1 MSGINLMNIAKG
13 GLLSHQTAINLTGTN
28 ISNINTPGYTRQRAV
43 FDSVANMTM
52 GANEAQTGVIIK
64 DIERIYD
71 RFLAAQTARQTQDY
85 SYNNAR
91 REELDRVEVI
101 FNNYNEGVGHL
112 LNQFWGSLG
121 ELSMNPSSQIER
133 VAVLSSAQSLTENI
147 RSVGEQLLSQQDAVN
162 AQVVDLV
169 REANDHINAIVDLN
183 EKVMQI
189 RAGQGSVNDLLD
201 KRTTEINKLAELID
215 FNYMENADGATNIFL
230 SDGTSLVLGLDT
242 WNLQLEVNQENT
254 SFYNVSVEGA
264 TAETAP
270 LAGGKIAAM
279 LDIRDS
285 VIGGS
290 EGYLQEL
297 EDFVAVLATEFN
309 AIHGA
314 GYDLYQNGGRDFFV
328 RDETLDYS
336 WLRSIT
342 VNDDI
347 IADVNRIAAS
357 ATVNGDGMN
366 ALAMGAL
373 KDATVALGD
382 RQTTLNNHYATLVA
396 GIAQDVGD
404 SKRLAEHHLSLSNQ
418 LVNQREE
425 VSGVSIDE
433 EMLNLVKFQMGYQ
446 SSARLCNVADE
457 MMQELLDITR

>member
-28 ISNINTPGYTRQRAV
+28 ISNINTPGYTRQRAI

-64 DIERIYD
+64 DIERIFD
-71 RFLAAQTARQTQDY
+71 RFLSAQIARQTQDY
-85 SYNNAR
+85 SYSNAR
-91 REELDRVEVI
+91 REELSRVEVI

-112 LNQFWGSLG
+112 MNQFWGSLG

-133 VAVLSSAQSLTENI
+133 VALLSSAQSLTENI
-147 RSVGEQLLSQQDAVN
+147 RSIGEQLLGQQDAVN

-169 REANDHINAIVDLN
+169 REANDHINAIADLN
-183 EKVMQI
+183 EKVMQT

-201 KRTTEINKLAELID
+201 KRVTEINKLSELID
-215 FNYMENADGATNIFL
+215 FHHMEDIDGAINIFL

-242 WNLQLEVNQENT
+242 WNLQLDVDEQNA

-264 TAETAP
+264 RAETAP
-270 LAGGKIAAM
+270 LAAGKIAAM

-290 EGYLQEL
+290 EGYLQKL
-297 EDFVAVLATEFN
+297 DDFVAVFATEFN
-309 AIHGA
+309 AIHGV
-314 GYDLYQNGGRDFFV
+314 GFDLYQNLGGDFFV
-328 RDETLDYS
+328 HDETLDYS
-336 WLRSIT
+336 WLRTIA
-342 VNDDI
+342 VNDHI

-366 ALAMGAL
+366 ALAMDAL
-373 KDATVALGD
+373 KDKTVALGD
-382 RQTTLNNHYATLVA
+382 RQTTLNSHYATLVA

-418 LVNQREE
+418 LINQREE

-446 SSARLCNVADE
+446 ASARLCSLADE
-457 MMQELLDITR
+457 MIQTLLGMTR